1 MSITFDR
8 SLVTGNELID
18 TQHRELIS
26 RVNKLA
32 EECVP
37 GTEKRTAVG
46 TLDFLLDYTDYHFT
60 EEETLQKK
68 SGYPKLSAHHLEH
81 EKFKK
86 AVEDLRA
93 MLEEEEGPSEAFVD
107 AVRKNVEEW
116 LWNHIMTWD
125 KEVAGYA
132 ETQAEI

>member
-46 TLDFLLDYTDYHFT
+46 TLDFLLDYTDYHFS
-60 EEETLQKK
+60 EEEALQKK
-68 SGYPKLSAHHLEH
+68 SGYPKLSAHHREH
-81 EKFKK
+81 EKFKR
-86 AVEDLRA
+86 AVEELRI
-93 MLEEEEGPSEAFVD
+93 MLEEEEGPVSYTHLTLPTIRLV
-107 AVRKNVEEW
+107 
-116 LWNHIMTWD
+116 
-125 KEVAGYA
+125 
-132 ETQAEI
+132 

>member
-37 GTEKRTAVG
+37 GTEKRTAVNTRFFAG
-46 TLDFLLDYTDYHFT
+46 LYGLPFFR
-60 EEETLQKK
+60 
-68 SGYPKLSAHHLEH
+68 GGSAP
-81 EKFKK
+81 EKER
-86 AVEDLRA
+86 V
-93 MLEEEEGPSEAFVD
+93 SEAFGPPPG
-107 AVRKNVEEW
+107 A
-116 LWNHIMTWD
+116 
-125 KEVAGYA
+125 
-132 ETQAEI
+132 

>member
-8 SLVTGNELID
+8 SLVTGNEMID
-18 TQHRELIS
+18 TQHRELIG
-26 RVNKLA
+26 RVNRLA

-68 SGYPKLSAHHLEH
+68 SGYP
-81 EKFKK
+81 
-86 AVEDLRA
+86 
-93 MLEEEEGPSEAFVD
+93 
-107 AVRKNVEEW
+107 
-116 LWNHIMTWD
+116 T
-125 KEVAGYA
+125 
-132 ETQAEI
+132 

>member
-1 MSITFDR
+1 MF
-8 SLVTGNELID
+8 
-18 TQHRELIS
+18 REL
-26 RVNKLA
+26 
-32 EECVP
+32 
-37 GTEKRTAVG
+37 KREPRWEPSTFCWIIRITIYRG
-46 TLDFLLDYTDYHFT
+46 GSTS
-60 EEETLQKK
+60 KK

-86 AVEDLRA
+86 AVEDLRV

>member
-46 TLDFLLDYTDYHFT
+46 TLDFCWIIRITIFR
-60 EEETLQKK
+60 
-68 SGYPKLSAHHLEH
+68 GGSAP
-81 EKFKK
+81 EKER
-86 AVEDLRA
+86 V
-93 MLEEEEGPSEAFVD
+93 SEAFGPPPG
-107 AVRKNVEEW
+107 A
-116 LWNHIMTWD
+116 
-125 KEVAGYA
+125 
-132 ETQAEI
+132 

>member
-1 MSITFDR
+1 MF
-8 SLVTGNELID
+8 
-18 TQHRELIS
+18 REL
-26 RVNKLA
+26 
-32 EECVP
+32 
-37 GTEKRTAVG
+37 KREPRWEPSTFCWIIRI
-46 TLDFLLDYTDYHFT
+46 TILPRRKHFRRRADT
-60 EEETLQKK
+60 RSFQHTIWNMR
-68 SGYPKLSAHHLEH
+68 
-81 EKFKK
+81 
-86 AVEDLRA
+86 AVEDLRV

>member
-37 GTEKRTAVG
+37 GTGRCRQRADYCHDSGCLRGRYSKFKGSGNERTYGEAVG
-46 TLDFLLDYTDYHFT
+46 L
-60 EEETLQKK
+60 
-68 SGYPKLSAHHLEH
+68 
-81 EKFKK
+81 
-86 AVEDLRA
+86 
-93 MLEEEEGPSEAFVD
+93 
-107 AVRKNVEEW
+107 
-116 LWNHIMTWD
+116 
-125 KEVAGYA
+125 
-132 ETQAEI
+132 